1 MWRKASV
8 KLVSAAAI
16 CAALLVT
23 AGLQVANASSG
34 KTALR
39 GTAAPSAARKHAVG
53 SVAKSSRV
61 NFDLVLKLRNAR
73 GAEALVHAVS
83 TPGSASYHRYITA
96 GQWET
101 RFSPT
106 KAQVAKA
113 RQWLRSQGFKVGA
126 VSRDRMTIAASGT
139 AGQVERAFSTGLE
152 RYRLMGHTVR
162 LATRNFAVPAPLTG
176 VVSGAL
182 GINQTVAVTAASGS
196 SSSHSGRAA
205 GKTNYPPPPA
215 AFITAPPCG
224 AYYAAKKETLK
235 PPFGH
240 GYPKTVPD
248 VVCGYKPAQF
258 RSAYGIKSS
267 QTGAGTK
274 VAIVDAY
281 DSATIRADASRY
293 FKLNDSGNPF
303 SNAHFGQFDQAPFT
317 HQTLCGASGWL
328 TEQAIDVEAVHSTAT
343 HAKINYVGAKSCLNT
358 DLYNAD
364 DYVVTHHL
372 ADVVTNSWAD
382 PAGDVFDSPSDRAA
396 FDQLFI
402 EAASQGIGFQYSTG
416 DDGDNFDLTGISAP
430 GYPSDSPYVT
440 GVGGTTLKINASGQ
454 RTGELGWN
462 TGRAFFCS
470 QNAVGVLCSKKQ
482 VGHWLPPAA
491 DGESGGYTS
500 YSYTLPSYQK
510 GIVPASLSTRN
521 SPVVGTTPMRVI
533 PDISMDAD
541 PGTGFLIGL
550 TETFPKGVAYGQTRY
565 GGTSLASPLLA
576 GVIADV
582 DQVAGKPM
590 GFLNPTLYALDKSK
604 PAAIYDVLPEKG
616 KQANYRV
623 DHANQIVPGAKGYFR
638 QLRELYYPG
647 PEVYCDGTGNCASR
661 PNTLTVSKG
670 YDALTGMG
678 APGSNFVAA
687 FAGSG
692 GS

>member
-1 MWRKASV
+1 MWRKASF
-8 KLVSAAAI
+8 KLVPVAAI
-16 CAALLVT
+16 IAAVFAT
-23 AGLQVANASSG
+23 ASLSAANASAG
-34 KTALR
+34 RTALR
-39 GTAAPSAARKHAVG
+39 GTAAPAAARKHAVG
-53 SVAKSSRV
+53 SVAKSSGV
-61 NFDLVLKLRNAR
+61 SFSLVLKLRNVR

-83 TPGSASYHRYITA
+83 TPGSASFHRYISAAQWQARFAPTA
-96 GQWET
+96 
-101 RFSPT
+101 
-106 KAQVAKA
+106 AQVAKA

-126 VSRDRMTIAASGT
+126 VSKDRMTIAASGT
-139 AGQVERAFSTGLE
+139 AAQVERAFSTGLG

-162 LATRNFAVPAPLTG
+162 LATRDFTVPAPISG
-176 VVSGAL
+176 IVRGAL
-182 GINQTVAVTAASGS
+182 GINQTVAVTAASGGRS
-196 SSSHSGRAA
+196 GSGSHSI
-205 GKTNYPPPPA
+205 NYPPPPP
-215 AFITAPPCG
+215 AFILAKPCG
-224 AYYAAKKETLK
+224 KYYAAKKETLK

-240 GYPKTVPD
+240 GYPKSVPV
-248 VVCGYKPAQF
+248 VVCGYKPGQL

-303 SNAHFGQFDQAPFT
+303 SNAKFTQHDQAPFT
-317 HQTLCGASGWL
+317 QQTLCGASGWL
-328 TEQAIDVEAVHSTAT
+328 TEQAIDVEAVHAMAT
-343 HAKINYVGAKSCLNT
+343 QTHINYVGAKSCLNT

-372 ADVVTNSWAD
+372 ANVVTNSWSD
-382 PAGDVFDSPSDRAA
+382 PAGDVFDSPTDRAA
-396 FDQLFI
+396 FDQLFM

-416 DDGDNFDLTGISAP
+416 DDGDNFNLAGISAP

-440 GVGGTTLKINASGQ
+440 GVGGTTLKISSSGN
-454 RTGELGWN
+454 RTGELGWD

-470 QNAVGVLCSKKQ
+470 PNAVGVLCSKGQ

-500 YSYTLPSYQK
+500 YNYPQPSYQK
-510 GIVPASLSTRN
+510 GIVPSSLSTRN
-521 SPVVGTTPMRVI
+521 SPVVGSTPMRVI
-533 PDISMDAD
+533 PDISLDAD

-582 DQVAGKPM
+582 DQAAGASM
-590 GFLNPTLYALDKSK
+590 GFINPALYALAKHTPS
-604 PAAIYDVLPEKG
+604 AILDVLPEKG

-623 DHANQIVPGAKGYFR
+623 DHANQIVPGVKGYFR

-670 YDALTGMG
+670 YDALTGLG
-678 APGSNFVAA
+678 SPGSNFVQALG
-687 FAGSG
+687 GSG
-692 GS
+692 S